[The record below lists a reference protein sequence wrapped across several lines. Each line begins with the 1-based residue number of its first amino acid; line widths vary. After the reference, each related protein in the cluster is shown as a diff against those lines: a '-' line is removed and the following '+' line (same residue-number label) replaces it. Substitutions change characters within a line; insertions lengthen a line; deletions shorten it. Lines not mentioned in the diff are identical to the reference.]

1 VVAPKCGHAG
11 LSLWIDKNGGHVWSD
26 RTWSDPTV
34 VMFRANVCDVL
45 NDGHVSGEHMA
56 CPKSWSGVEKFCGV
70 IPIAGKKLV
79 GASSDGYVWI
89 DLMAIQPVV
98 MLNRTCGM
106 F

>member
-1 VVAPKCGHAG
+1 MVAPKCGHAG

-26 RTWSDPTV
+26 RVERSNCGHV
-34 VMFRANVCDVL
+34 RANVCDVR
-45 NDGHVSGEHMA
+45 NGGHVLGEHMV
-56 CPKSWSGVEKFCGV
+56 CPKSWSGLEIFCGV
-70 IPIAGKKLV
+70 ILIAGKKLV